1 MLAMGDALAL
11 VTSRMRGFALEDFA
25 RFHPGGDLG
34 RRLSRVE
41 QHMRTRDTC
50 RVAYDSQTVRQ
61 VFIELSHPGR
71 RSGAIM
77 LIGASGNLT
86 GLFTDSDLARLFE
99 TRRYE
104 ALDQP
109 IREVMT
115 KRPRTIAFGSILS
128 EAVTLMAEHKISE
141 LPVVDSGGRPVG
153 LIDVTD
159 IVGMIPEEKPG
170 HTAAKSATAI
180 FGIPSDQNAPEIQKH
195 SNRR

>member
-1 MLAMGDALAL
+1 
-11 VTSRMRGFALEDFA
+11 
-25 RFHPGGDLG
+25 
-34 RRLSRVE
+34 
-41 QHMRTRDTC
+41 
-50 RVAYDSQTVRQ
+50 
-61 VFIELSHPGR
+61 
-71 RSGAIM
+71 M

-115 KRPRTIAFGSILS
+115 KRPRTIASGSILS

-180 FGIPSDQNAPEIQKH
+180 FGITSDQNAPEIQKH
-195 SNRR
+195 SNRRRTNLHRHRVDETD